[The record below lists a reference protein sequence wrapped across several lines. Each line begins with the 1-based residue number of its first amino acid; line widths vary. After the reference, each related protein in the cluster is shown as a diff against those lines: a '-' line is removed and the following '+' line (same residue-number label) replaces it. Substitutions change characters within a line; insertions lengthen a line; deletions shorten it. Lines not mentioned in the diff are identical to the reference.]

1 MVGVLCYKRGVCVR
15 VCVCVCVFNSQR
27 QIKNSRVNALDPSEK
42 KKNINIW
49 RRLRNTTLD
58 RLPFMTAL
66 SMGI

>member
-42 KKNINIW
+42 KRILTFGAGYVT
-49 RRLRNTTLD
+49 LR
-58 RLPFMTAL
+58 
-66 SMGI
+66 